1 MRSVWLNA
9 LPSSVLVLVM
19 VDVDVTVPEVI
30 WALSFWPATLT
41 VNVAP
46 AMLGCGHFYSFID
59 AVSRISTVMTEPC
72 APTSTSVGGPTSVTT
87 A

>member
-9 LPSSVLVLVM
+9 FPSSVLVLVI

-46 AMLGCGHFYSFID
+46 AMLVAG
-59 AVSRISTVMTEPC
+59 ISTPSWML
-72 APTSTSVGGPTSVTT
+72 
-87 A
+87 